1 MSIAVVCEGDTD
13 LPVLRALVEDAG
25 MVITD
30 ELDMAGKHPL
40 DSMLSGFNDAAKGSP
55 WLVIRDLDYDA
66 SCAPSYL
73 AEIAFRPSLW
83 MCFRLAVREIE
94 AWLIADRR
102 AFAEY
107 LKVPLTRIP
116 LDPDAERDPTR
127 TIVDLAQRSTSASI
141 RNRIVPKPGY
151 RTQVGRQYETCLI
164 DFAVNHWSLERACK
178 NSESLRRARRAV
190 RALGERWRKFAA
202 GEAE

>member
-1 MSIAVVCEGDTD
+1 MSIVVVCEGDTD

-25 MVITD
+25 MVITA
-30 ELDMAGKHPL
+30 ELDMAGKHSL

-66 SCAPSYL
+66 ACAPSYL

-116 LDPDAERDPTR
+116 LDPMQNAIRR
-127 TIVDLAQRSTSASI
+127 ARSSTW
-141 RNRIVPKPGY
+141 RN
-151 RTQVGRQYETCLI
+151 
-164 DFAVNHWSLERACK
+164 A
-178 NSESLRRARRAV
+178 RRARRSATASCPSPAIERRSDASTK
-190 RALGERWRKFAA
+190 RA
-202 GEAE
+202 